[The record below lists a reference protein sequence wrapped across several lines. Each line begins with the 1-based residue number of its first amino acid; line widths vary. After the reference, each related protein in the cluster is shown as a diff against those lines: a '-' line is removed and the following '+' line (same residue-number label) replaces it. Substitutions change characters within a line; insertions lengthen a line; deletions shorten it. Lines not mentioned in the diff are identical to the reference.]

1 MWQKQLKLAV
11 NDVHIW
17 YLDLNLY
24 LDKLEKFKTIL
35 SQEELT
41 KAFKFKFEKHQNRFI
56 ITRANLRLILSK
68 YINIKPE
75 NIEFI
80 YSEKGKPSLA
90 QNYNNVGIEF
100 NLSHSGELALYAV
113 TKDKKIG
120 IDVEKIR
127 TNCDVESI
135 AKRFFCESEYQ
146 FISRLPEKEKEK
158 AFYQLWTGK
167 EAYLKATGEGLGG
180 GLDTIELDLESKEI
194 KIAKI
199 KGEEKNVNNWYLY
212 ELKMPENYL
221 GSLAVETVSDFSSLN
236 LCLVQW

>member
-1 MWQKQLKLAV
+1 MCEKQLNLGV

-24 LDKLEKFKTIL
+24 LDKLEEFKAIL

-68 YINIKPE
+68 YINIAPE

-90 QNYNNVGIEF
+90 QNYDDLGIEF

-113 TKDKKIG
+113 TKDKRIG

-146 FISRLPEKEKEK
+146 FISRLPEGEKQRV
-158 AFYQLWTGK
+158 FYQVWTRK

-180 GLDTIELDLESKEI
+180 GLDTIELDLESKDT
-194 KIAKI
+194 KIISI
-199 KGEEKNVNNWYLY
+199 KGEEKTSNNWYLY

-221 GSLAVETVSDFSSLN
+221 ASLAVETVFVL
-236 LCLVQW
+236 